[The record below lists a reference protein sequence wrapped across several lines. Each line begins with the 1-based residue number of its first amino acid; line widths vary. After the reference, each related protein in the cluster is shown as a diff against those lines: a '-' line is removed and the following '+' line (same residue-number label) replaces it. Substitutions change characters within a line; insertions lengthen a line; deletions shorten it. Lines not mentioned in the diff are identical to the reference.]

1 MSIHKLTAGDG
12 YSYLTRQVAALD
24 VTERGYSALADYY
37 SQQGESPGQWLGSAL
52 GDVDLSGGD
61 EVTEEQMAS
70 LFGEGKHPNA
80 DRIMDAARAEAP
92 MFDALSVGRSTDRAD
107 RPATME
113 DAQAAIRLGQPFAV
127 IDTAPEFQVA
137 LARACAQANLAL
149 GMPKDTPL
157 AAAQRARIRTD
168 VGRQMFVQEYGRP
181 ARNPR
186 ELSSF
191 IARHSRAAT
200 TAVAGF
206 DLTFTPV
213 KSVSALWAIAPP
225 EVATLI
231 EAAHHAAVQDTLS
244 WLEKEVIRTRG
255 GRNGVQQLD
264 TTGMIAAAFDH
275 RDSRAEDPDLHTHV
289 AVSSKV
295 RVLDAGGTPG
305 RWLAL
310 DGRVLFKATV
320 TASERYNTRVEAE
333 LHRRLGLTFGPR
345 SDAAS
350 AAAAGKRGIREV
362 AGVPEEL
369 LTAWSTR
376 RAQIDVRR
384 AQLSARFQA
393 DHGRPPTPV
402 EVIKLAQQATLETRD
417 AKHGPRSEAQQRAQW
432 RAEAAQV
439 LGSEKR
445 VDRLV
450 RSVTGPPVTTVAVVH
465 PEQMDQIVAV
475 TQRVLESRRSTW
487 QVWHVRSEAER
498 QARSLAPAGTDV
510 DALVDQ
516 VVATVLAEDRSVP
529 LGKGDPVDVPDLL
542 RRRDGVSVYE
552 VTGSRLYT
560 STTVLADEAFLVETA
575 ALRGGRVVADVD
587 VDLALLESV
596 ANGVTLNT
604 AQAHLVHQIATSGAR
619 LQLAIAPAGSGK
631 TTAMAALTAAWTGG
645 RTGPTRDNGHQGT
658 VLGLAPSAVAA
669 AILGQ
674 ETGTHADTLA
684 KLVYH
689 LDRRETLPHWAE
701 AVDENTLI
709 IIDEAGMAATGDLAA
724 VTRFALERGASVRL
738 VGDDRQLAAI
748 AAGGVLRDIQ
758 ATVGAV
764 SLCELIRFRDQ
775 AEAAAG
781 LAIRTGDT
789 AGLGF
794 YIDQDRV
801 HVGDLTTVT
810 DHAYTAWSTDRAAGL
825 DSIMLAPTRE
835 LATGLN
841 IRARTD
847 RLTRLNDVGCTVGQ
861 ETTLADGA
869 SVSGGDTIITRRN
882 DRRLRTS
889 VTDFVK
895 NGDRWTVTVANDD
908 RSLDVVHTQTGRRLR
923 LPSDYVAQHVQL
935 GYATTVHGGQGV
947 TADTSHTVTSGT
959 ESRQQLYVALT
970 RGREGN
976 HLYLV
981 TAMDGDEH
989 SVITPAATHPLTA
1002 INVLEQILARDEAEP
1017 SATTTARRLGDP
1029 ATNLTAAAAR
1039 YHDSLHTGAV
1049 HTLGPGWSDRLDTA
1063 LENISPRVTH
1073 SPAYP
1078 TLSGHLALIA
1088 VDGYDPVTAFTTAL
1102 TRREV
1107 DTAADVAAVLD
1118 WRLDPTHTRG
1128 ATPGPL
1134 PWLPGIPH
1142 PLATNPYWGDYLAQR
1157 QHHVEAAASAL
1168 RASVDEW
1175 TPTSAP
1181 GWARQ
1186 LLTPTHRPL
1195 LQDLAVFRAA
1205 HGVAE
1210 GDTRPTGPRQQ
1221 AAADRRAQVAL
1232 NERVNQAVDASH
1244 RTAWTPLA
1252 VQVGLTP
1259 RSDPHW
1265 PALAENLAA
1274 LSRAGADAPALIR
1287 RAAAEGPLPEEYQ
1300 AAALW
1305 WRIARHVSPAVLA
1318 PDRDAAPADPLRPDW
1333 LPQLTAALGEH
1344 ATATLLTDPR
1354 WPAVIAAV
1362 TRTTEHGV
1370 PLGDLLRVPVGPDG
1384 EPLPGHALAD
1394 ALIYRALTLT
1404 DPVPDYPADTYDL
1417 DDTHATGDA
1426 HGSYVE
1432 PEDPDLI
1439 PPPDLHMVTTLDP
1452 HAPDNLAES
1461 PLDFTHAATAA
1472 VAPLPP
1478 MDADSLCVDQVALT
1492 DAEVHEE
1499 LFHAARHRLAL
1510 TWEPTDEQ
1518 QRRLE
1523 DRAAEAEFSPVTPER
1538 IAELNEQAAA
1548 FYQRCYPTS
1557 WAQTYLTDRLG
1568 GLDLTAD
1575 PNTRPGYAPGGWTTL
1590 TSHLRRHGATDTE
1603 LLGAG
1608 LAKHASSGRLID
1620 TFRDRLILPIQHA
1633 ATHRTQV
1640 VGFVGRRNPDTDHLA
1655 PGTLKG
1661 GEATAASKAGP
1672 KYLNTADTVLF
1683 AKGDQL
1689 YGMAETRD
1697 RLDNGATP
1705 VLVEG
1710 PVDALAVTYASS
1722 GHVGLAPLG
1731 TSLTD
1736 TQADTLMPFLDST
1749 TGAPGVIVATDG
1761 DPAGQIAAERDYWIL
1776 TARGADPRH
1785 ATFPDGHDPA
1795 SLLRQTGPAALRA
1808 QLVASRPLAE
1818 TLIDERLA
1826 HLPPTT
1832 ALDDAVAIIAAGD
1845 AAHWTQ
1851 RTDNVSRRLH
1861 APTEVALTQLLQ
1873 HITTWDRDRHAA
1885 SADQVH
1891 AVHDVR
1897 QRITAQGSLPP
1908 ASRWAYL
1915 GRQVDLNLVQ
1925 ADDWGALAA
1934 TLDRA
1939 AAAGHD
1945 LRTLLPEIIGANP
1958 LAEDEPAADL
1968 RYRLME
1974 RLGVDETPLP
1984 QSPTATARGPRG
1996 RATTVPRPNPYHPP
2010 PRDSNLRR

>member
-24 VTERGYSALADYY
+24 VTDRGYSGLADYY

-52 GDVDLSGGD
+52 DDVDLRGGD
-61 EVTEEQMAS
+61 EVTEDQMAS

-80 DRIMDAARAEAP
+80 DRIMDAARA
-92 MFDALSVGRSTDRAD
+92 DALILDPFGLGHSTHRAD
-107 RPATME
+107 RPATMA

-137 LARACAQANLAL
+137 VAQACAQANLAL
-149 GMPKDTPL
+149 GLPKDTPL

-168 VGRQMFVQEYGRP
+168 VGRQMFAQEYGRP

-264 TTGMIAAAFDH
+264 TTGMIAAAFNH

-320 TASERYNTRVEAE
+320 TASERYNTRVETE
-333 LHRRLGLTFGPR
+333 LHRRLGLTFQPR

-350 AAAAGKRGIREV
+350 AAAAGKRDIREV

-384 AQLSARFQA
+384 AQLTTRFQT

-402 EVIKLAQQATLETRD
+402 EAIKLAQQATLETRD

-439 LGSEKR
+439 LGSERR
-445 VDRLV
+445 VDRLAQ
-450 RSVTGPPVTTVAVVH
+450 SVTGPPVTTLAVVH
-465 PEQMDQIVAV
+465 PEQIDQIVAV
-475 TQRVLESRRSTW
+475 TQRVLESHRSTW

-498 QARSLAPAGTDV
+498 QARSLAPAGADV

-516 VVATVLAEDRSVP
+516 VVATVLGEDRSIP
-529 LGKGDPVDVPDLL
+529 LGKGDPVDVPDLM
-542 RRRDGVSVYE
+542 RRQDGVSVYE
-552 VTGSRLYT
+552 VTGSKLYT

-604 AQAHLVHQIATSGAR
+604 AQAHLVHQMATSGGR

-631 TTAMAALTAAWTGG
+631 TTAMAALTAAWTG
-645 RTGPTRDNGHQGT
+645 PTRDDGEKGT
-658 VLGLAPSAVAA
+658 VLGLAPSAAAA

-684 KLVYH
+684 KLVWH
-689 LDRRETLPHWAE
+689 LEHGEQGALPDWAQ

-709 IIDEAGMAATGDLAA
+709 IVDEAGMAATGDLAA

-764 SLCELIRFRDQ
+764 TLSELIRFRDQ

-789 AGLGF
+789 AGIGF
-794 YIDQDRV
+794 YIDRDRV

-847 RLTRLNDVGCTVGQ
+847 RLTRLNDVGGTVGQ
-861 ETTLADGA
+861 QTPLADGA
-869 SVSGGDTIITRRN
+869 FVSSGDTIISRRN

-889 VTDFVK
+889 ATDFVK
-895 NGDRWTVTVANDD
+895 NGDRWTVTVANADH
-908 RSLDVVHTQTGRRLR
+908 SLDVVHTQTGRRLR
-923 LPSDYVAQHVQL
+923 LPADYVAQHVQL

-947 TADTSHTVTSGT
+947 TADTSHTVTCGT

-1017 SATTTARRLGDP
+1017 SATTTARRLADP

-1039 YHDSLHTGAV
+1039 YHDSLHTAAV

-1063 LENISPRVTH
+1063 LEDISPRVTH

-1078 TLSGHLALIA
+1078 TLRGHLALIA
-1088 VDGYDPVTAFTTAL
+1088 VDGRDPVAAFSTAL
-1102 TRREV
+1102 TQREV

-1134 PWLPGIPH
+1134 PWLPGLPH

-1157 QHHVEAAASAL
+1157 QQHVEAAASAL
-1168 RASVDEW
+1168 RASVDGW

-1186 LLTPTHRPL
+1186 LLTPTHRLL

-1205 HGVAE
+1205 HGVADD
-1210 GDTRPTGPRQQ
+1210 DTRPTGPRQQ
-1221 AAADRRAQVAL
+1221 AAADRRAQVTL
-1232 NERVNQAVDASH
+1232 NERASQALDASY

-1252 VQVGLTP
+1252 LQVGLTP

-1265 PALAENLAA
+1265 AALAENLAA

-1287 RAAAEGPLPEEYQ
+1287 RAAAEGPLPDEYQ

-1305 WRIARHVSPAVLA
+1305 WRIARHVCPAVLA

-1333 LPQLTAALGEH
+1333 LPQLSAAL
-1344 ATATLLTDPR
+1344 
-1354 WPAVIAAV
+1354 
-1362 TRTTEHGV
+1362 
-1370 PLGDLLRVPVGPDG
+1370 
-1384 EPLPGHALAD
+1384 
-1394 ALIYRALTLT
+1394 
-1404 DPVPDYPADTYDL
+1404 
-1417 DDTHATGDA
+1417 
-1426 HGSYVE
+1426 
-1432 PEDPDLI
+1432 
-1439 PPPDLHMVTTLDP
+1439 
-1452 HAPDNLAES
+1452 
-1461 PLDFTHAATAA
+1461 
-1472 VAPLPP
+1472 
-1478 MDADSLCVDQVALT
+1478 
-1492 DAEVHEE
+1492 
-1499 LFHAARHRLAL
+1499 
-1510 TWEPTDEQ
+1510 DE
-1518 QRRLE
+1518 
-1523 DRAAEAEFSPVTPER
+1523 
-1538 IAELNEQAAA
+1538 
-1548 FYQRCYPTS
+1548 
-1557 WAQTYLTDRLG
+1557 
-1568 GLDLTAD
+1568 
-1575 PNTRPGYAPGGWTTL
+1575 
-1590 TSHLRRHGATDTE
+1590 
-1603 LLGAG
+1603 
-1608 LAKHASSGRLID
+1608 
-1620 TFRDRLILPIQHA
+1620 
-1633 ATHRTQV
+1633 
-1640 VGFVGRRNPDTDHLA
+1640 
-1655 PGTLKG
+1655 
-1661 GEATAASKAGP
+1661 
-1672 KYLNTADTVLF
+1672 
-1683 AKGDQL
+1683 
-1689 YGMAETRD
+1689 
-1697 RLDNGATP
+1697 
-1705 VLVEG
+1705 
-1710 PVDALAVTYASS
+1710 
-1722 GHVGLAPLG
+1722 
-1731 TSLTD
+1731 
-1736 TQADTLMPFLDST
+1736 
-1749 TGAPGVIVATDG
+1749 
-1761 DPAGQIAAERDYWIL
+1761 
-1776 TARGADPRH
+1776 
-1785 ATFPDGHDPA
+1785 
-1795 SLLRQTGPAALRA
+1795 
-1808 QLVASRPLAE
+1808 
-1818 TLIDERLA
+1818 
-1826 HLPPTT
+1826 
-1832 ALDDAVAIIAAGD
+1832 
-1845 AAHWTQ
+1845 
-1851 RTDNVSRRLH
+1851 
-1861 APTEVALTQLLQ
+1861 
-1873 HITTWDRDRHAA
+1873 
-1885 SADQVH
+1885 
-1891 AVHDVR
+1891 
-1897 QRITAQGSLPP
+1897 
-1908 ASRWAYL
+1908 
-1915 GRQVDLNLVQ
+1915 
-1925 ADDWGALAA
+1925 
-1934 TLDRA
+1934 
-1939 AAAGHD
+1939 
-1945 LRTLLPEIIGANP
+1945 
-1958 LAEDEPAADL
+1958 
-1968 RYRLME
+1968 
-1974 RLGVDETPLP
+1974 
-1984 QSPTATARGPRG
+1984 
-1996 RATTVPRPNPYHPP
+1996 
-2010 PRDSNLRR
+2010 